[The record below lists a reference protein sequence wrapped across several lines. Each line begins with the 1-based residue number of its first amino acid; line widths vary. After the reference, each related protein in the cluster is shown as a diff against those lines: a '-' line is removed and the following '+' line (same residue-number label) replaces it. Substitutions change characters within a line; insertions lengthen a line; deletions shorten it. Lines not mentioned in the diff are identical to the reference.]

1 MTDGAQNK
9 LKSIASFAAKI
20 LFTLALMAL
29 ILHRISLDDLIN
41 HFRAIHAVTLIW
53 VFGCLSMGFILS
65 VWRWHLLIT
74 AIHPA
79 TRFMTTLRALA
90 LERFLNQAIPTT
102 VGGDIS
108 RALAV
113 STPDFSLS
121 ASLLS
126 VIMDRFHALL
136 GLSIFVLLLTIPL
149 SHFITSIVTLWMI
162 VLFAL
167 GLLLVGTFILYV
179 PRRWIQYG
187 ISVLQR
193 IFTKINFDSPYW
205 QKLWDLRRAYSDK
218 KIFLFVSCLVLTITV
233 HLVQLRAFQLLAM
246 ELGARS
252 LDYGTTV
259 VLATPAFFLATMP
272 ISISGWGL
280 REAGVI
286 YLFAQIGIAADVAA
300 SASISFGL
308 AYAALSMAC
317 GAVYL
322 VARTLTLFN
331 KKLAT
336 VPSSS

>member
-1 MTDGAQNK
+1 MTEGAQNK
-9 LKSIASFAAKI
+9 LKSIASFAAKM
-20 LFTLALMAL
+20 LFTLVLMAL
-29 ILHRISLDDLIN
+29 LLHRISLHDIIN
-41 HFRAIHAVTLIW
+41 HFRAIHAVTLVW
-53 VFGCLSMGFILS
+53 VFSWLSMGFILS

-79 TRFMTTLRALA
+79 TRFMMTLRALA

-102 VGGDIS
+102 VSGDIG

-121 ASLLS
+121 ASFLS

-149 SHFITSIVTLWMI
+149 SHFVTSIVTLCMI
-162 VLFAL
+162 ALFAL
-167 GLLLVGTFILYV
+167 GFIAVGTFILYV
-179 PRRWIQYG
+179 PRSWIEYG

-193 IFTKINFDSPYW
+193 IFTKVHFESKHW
-205 QKLWDLRRAYSDK
+205 QKLWDLRQAYSDK
-218 KIFLFVSCLVLTITV
+218 KIFLLISCLVLTIAV

-246 ELGARS
+246 ELGALS

-308 AYAALSMAC
+308 AYAALSMGC

-322 VARTLTLFN
+322 VAKMLPRFN
-331 KKLAT
+331 KKWVT
-336 VPSSS
+336 VPLSS

>member
-1 MTDGAQNK
+1 MRKGAQNK
-9 LKSIASFAAKI
+9 LKAIIFFAAKMF
-20 LFTLALMAL
+20 FTLALMAL
-29 ILHRISLDDLIN
+29 ILHRISLHNIIN
-41 HFRAIHAVTLIW
+41 HFRDIHGLTLVW
-53 VFGCLSMGFILS
+53 VFGWLSVGFIFS

-79 TRFMTTLRALA
+79 TRFMLTLRALA

-102 VGGDIS
+102 VSGDIG

-113 STPDFSLS
+113 STPDFSLP
-121 ASLLS
+121 ASFLS

-136 GLSIFVLLLTIPL
+136 SLSIFVLLLTIPL
-149 SHFITSIVTLWMI
+149 SHFITSIVTLCMI
-162 VLFAL
+162 ALFAL
-167 GLLLVGTFILYV
+167 GFIAVGTLILYV
-179 PRRWIQYG
+179 PRSWIQYG
-187 ISVLQR
+187 ISVFQR
-193 IFTKINFDSPYW
+193 IFPKLNFDSSHW
-205 QKLWDLRRAYSDK
+205 QKLWDLRQAYSNK
-218 KIFLFVSCLVLTITV
+218 KIFLLVSCFVLTIVV

-246 ELGARS
+246 ELGAQS

-259 VLATPAFFLATMP
+259 ILATPAFFLATMP

-280 REAGVI
+280 REAGII
-286 YLFAQIGIAADVAA
+286 YLFAQIGIAGDIAA

-322 VARTLTLFN
+322 VARTSPRFN

-336 VPSSS
+336 VPFSS